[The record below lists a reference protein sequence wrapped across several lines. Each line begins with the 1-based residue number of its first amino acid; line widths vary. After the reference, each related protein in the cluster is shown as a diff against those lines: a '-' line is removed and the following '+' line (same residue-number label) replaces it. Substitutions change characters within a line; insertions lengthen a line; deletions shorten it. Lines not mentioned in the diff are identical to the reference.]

1 MTIEPIPTRR
11 RPGPRPQIR
20 VHLGT
25 RISPKIM
32 ERIDALVEQRREN
45 VTATSKNAI
54 VEELLAL
61 GLDAYEQMQ
70 SNLVKGM

>member
-1 MTIEPIPTRR
+1 MTMEATPTRR
-11 RPGPRPQIR
+11 RPGQRPQMR
-20 VHLGT
+20 VHLGA

-61 GLDAYEQMQ
+61 GLETYEQAQ
-70 SNLVKGM
+70 SGLKGM